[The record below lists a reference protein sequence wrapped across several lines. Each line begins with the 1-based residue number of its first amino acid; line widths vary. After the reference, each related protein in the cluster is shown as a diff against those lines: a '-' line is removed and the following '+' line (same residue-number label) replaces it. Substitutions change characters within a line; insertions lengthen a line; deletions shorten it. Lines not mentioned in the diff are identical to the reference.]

1 MNYKINKAVVTLVML
16 IAGVVGV
23 SKLGILKSSYRDT
36 PPNMIIIHDTV
47 CGTVQQAE
55 NVLKDRGLAYHYVID
70 KDGIIHEYVDPKRL
84 AHHALGWSYT
94 TIGISANAGGKYGL
108 VNEKQKQAIIELSKA
123 LRKKFPTIKYVTGHR
138 DASKSGKID
147 PEVPGK
153 YSDWMLDIQKA
164 TGLKYLNKENLWKA
178 R

>member
-1 MNYKINKAVVTLVML
+1 MNNKINKAVVTLVML

-23 SKLGILKSSYRDT
+23 SKLGILKSSYRDV

-70 KDGIIHEYVDPKRL
+70 KDGTIHEYVDPKRL
-84 AHHALGWSYT
+84 AHHALGWSYK

-108 VNEKQKQAIIELSKA
+108 VNEKQKQAIIELCKA
-123 LRKKFPTIKYVTGHR
+123 LKKKFPTIKYVTGHR

-147 PEVPGK
+147 PEVKGD
-153 YSDWMLDIQKA
+153 YGTWMREVAKLSGLVYLDK
-164 TGLKYLNKENLWKA
+164 KNLYKA